1 MKQKI
6 LVIEDNRE
14 VLENISEILELS
26 EYAVVMA
33 NDGKAGVEAALKE
46 PFDLIICDIMMPLLD
61 GYGVLHLLNRH
72 QQTRN
77 IPFIFLTAKS
87 EKADLRKGM
96 ELGADDYLT
105 KPFDGTELL
114 NAVEVRLKKNL
125 SNRQDIEK
133 GIAGINQFI
142 NEAGRSG
149 EIQLT
154 SADRPVDDYK
164 KKHILYS
171 EGQRPRVLY
180 YIVKGKVKIYKIN
193 AEGKELIIQICN
205 DGDFFGYTSILEEVN
220 YQENAAI
227 LEDSSLML
235 IPAAEFLQLVT
246 SDTSIARQFIR
257 LIVKNVISKEEDL
270 LNLAY
275 NSLRKKVAYGLV
287 QYITSLKEADKKTG
301 TLNLSRKEMAQ
312 MIGVAT
318 ESFIRTIADFK
329 TERLLDIIDG
339 KIIILNENKLRNLPN

>member
-77 IPFIFLTAKS
+77 VPFIFLTAKS

-114 NAVEVRLKKNL
+114 NAVEVRLKKKL
-125 SNRQDIEK
+125 ANRQDIEK

-149 EIQLT
+149 ELQLT

-164 KKHILYS
+164 KKHIVYS

-180 YIVKGKVKIYKIN
+180 YIVKGKAKIYKIN
-193 AEGKELIIQICN
+193 AEGKELITQICN
-205 DGDFFGYTSILEEVN
+205 EGDFFGYTSILEEVN

-235 IPAAEFLQLVT
+235 IPAAEFLQMVT

-287 QYITSLKEADKKTG
+287 QYMTSSNEADKKTC
-301 TLNLSRKEMAQ
+301 TLDLSRKEMAQ

>member
-114 NAVEVRLKKNL
+114 NAV
-125 SNRQDIEK
+125 
-133 GIAGINQFI
+133 
-142 NEAGRSG
+142 
-149 EIQLT
+149 
-154 SADRPVDDYK
+154 Y
-164 KKHILYS
+164 
-171 EGQRPRVLY
+171 
-180 YIVKGKVKIYKIN
+180 
-193 AEGKELIIQICN
+193 
-205 DGDFFGYTSILEEVN
+205 
-220 YQENAAI
+220 
-227 LEDSSLML
+227 
-235 IPAAEFLQLVT
+235 
-246 SDTSIARQFIR
+246 
-257 LIVKNVISKEEDL
+257 
-270 LNLAY
+270 
-275 NSLRKKVAYGLV
+275 
-287 QYITSLKEADKKTG
+287 
-301 TLNLSRKEMAQ
+301 
-312 MIGVAT
+312 
-318 ESFIRTIADFK
+318 
-329 TERLLDIIDG
+329 
-339 KIIILNENKLRNLPN
+339 

>member
-287 QYITSLKEADKKTG
+287 QYMTSLKEADKKTG